1 MRRPR
6 AATAVVASAVVVALA
21 GWLLAPLTS
30 SGAVTRSSRT
40 ASAVT
45 NRITGIPIHG
55 TFGNGGTFAGQL
67 DLSRV
72 GISNGHLV
80 GIGTVSGTAKRA
92 DGSVAGRVINA
103 PVALPVALPDPTC
116 QILHLVLGPL
126 DLNLLGL
133 HVHLNR
139 VVLDIT
145 AESGPG
151 NLLGNLLCAVAHLL
165 DSNATGNALATAL
178 ANLLNQILAILQGL

>member
-1 MRRPR
+1 
-6 AATAVVASAVVVALA
+6 VASAVVVALA

-165 DSNATGNALATAL
+165 DSPPALNSVLRDLLSGIIKLVGAL
-178 ANLLNQILAILQGL
+178 NLL